1 MQILRRSLE
10 APTRQIAENSSVN
23 GGVVVNEMLK
33 STGAMGLDAAL
44 NTYVDLYEADIVDP
58 TKVVRVALGAPH
70 DMGM

>member
-1 MQILRRSLE
+1 
-10 APTRQIAENSSVN
+10 VN